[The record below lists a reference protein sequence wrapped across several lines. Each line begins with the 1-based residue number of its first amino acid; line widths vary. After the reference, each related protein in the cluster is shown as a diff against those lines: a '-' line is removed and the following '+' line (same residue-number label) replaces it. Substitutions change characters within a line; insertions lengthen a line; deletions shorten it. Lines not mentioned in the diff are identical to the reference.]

1 MTTAKYKIDDNF
13 IGVFDN
19 FFHPDDINTYI
30 KFFEQVKTLGYTRK
44 RSNIGLVEDED
55 ISLIANYSKNYLD
68 EWVNFFNVSMP
79 FNHIFYDKILPVYIE
94 KYAVLAKMFTNL
106 HVSDFKIQK
115 SMPGEGYNAFHFE
128 TDMLRDSR
136 RTLVFL
142 LYLNDV
148 EEGGETEF
156 RYLKVRY
163 KPKSN
168 RLILFPAGFTHTH
181 RGLPPLSNDKYIATG
196 WIEHAVW

>member
-1 MTTAKYKIDDNF
+1 MITANYNIDDNF

-19 FFHPDDINTYI
+19 FFDPDDIKTYI
-30 KFFEQVKTLGYTRK
+30 KFFEQVKALGFTRK
-44 RSNIGLVEDED
+44 RSNIALVEDED

-68 EWVNFFNVSMP
+68 EWANFFNVRGP
-79 FNHIFYDKILPVYIE
+79 FNHIFYKKILPVYIE
-94 KYAVLAKMFTNL
+94 KYAVLLRQTENL
-106 HVSDFKIQK
+106 HVADFKIQK
-115 SMPGEGYNAFHFE
+115 SMPGEGYNVFHYE
-128 TDMLRDSR
+128 TDGLRDSR
-136 RTLVFL
+136 RILVFL
-142 LYLNDV
+142 LYLNEV